1 MPHSGVASCP
11 LKIGIILEGLS
22 KQKVTYF
29 LDRWEVLRFLQ
40 LLFKATGDSRVGELG
55 SPC

>member
-1 MPHSGVASCP
+1 MPRSGVASCP
-11 LKIGIILEGLS
+11 LKIGIIREGLS